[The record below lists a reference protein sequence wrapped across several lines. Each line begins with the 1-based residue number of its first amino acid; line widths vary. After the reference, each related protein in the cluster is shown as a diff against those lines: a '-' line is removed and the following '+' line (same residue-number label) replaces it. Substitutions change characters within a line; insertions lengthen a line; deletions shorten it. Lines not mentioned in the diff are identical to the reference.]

1 MCSGWTGILGSSRVT
16 PAAVSSRELPA
27 AWYAGFRPWFCFT
40 CFVWKSPGQNGRGP
54 LETEVGSLEQVLNL
68 AKTACDRQDGSLCI
82 ILNSSMKPHMQ
93 PRRSH
98 RLSWVLCRWPP
109 EKWIQHDPY
118 IYKSSVSM
126 KMLGCASV
134 SFEDWIFPVRS
145 RPQGSLSSTWSVWR
159 SCDCA
164 QSVPAASRG
173 RLLGTGQQYHKKKQ
187 HGHFKVIASRK
198 KMQNSFNW
206 QLWILPF
213 LDSFGGCLGGL
224 PWPVIFKHLNC
235 LVLDVDP
242 QPTRFS
248 RLFRGFPPKNTCKMQ
263 NSGGGTRQVCG
274 ANHGYLMLSGV
285 CFDVSSKPAQRH
297 LQVVICS
304 NFRDAPPQFN
314 LPRQIILHSYL
325 KIS

>member
-1 MCSGWTGILGSSRVT
+1 
-16 PAAVSSRELPA
+16 
-27 AWYAGFRPWFCFT
+27 
-40 CFVWKSPGQNGRGP
+40 
-54 LETEVGSLEQVLNL
+54 
-68 AKTACDRQDGSLCI
+68 
-82 ILNSSMKPHMQ
+82 
-93 PRRSH
+93 
-98 RLSWVLCRWPP
+98 
-109 EKWIQHDPY
+109 
-118 IYKSSVSM
+118 M

-213 LDSFGGCLGGL
+213 LDSFGGCLEVCPGQ
-224 PWPVIFKHLNC
+224 WFLNIWIAWSWM
-235 LVLDVDP
+235 LTLNP
-242 QPTRFS
+242 PGFP